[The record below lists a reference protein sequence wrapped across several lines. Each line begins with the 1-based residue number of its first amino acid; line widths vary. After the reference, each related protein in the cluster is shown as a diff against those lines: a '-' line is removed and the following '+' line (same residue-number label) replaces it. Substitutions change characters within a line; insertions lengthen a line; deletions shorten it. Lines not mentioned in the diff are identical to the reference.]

1 MDRHIAMETF
11 IRVVDTGS
19 FSTAASQM
27 RVGQPTVSK
36 AIAQLEEWLGVRL
49 LLRSTR
55 SLTPTEAGMNFY
67 VRAKR
72 SIEEA
77 EEAVLAARGAGATL
91 DGKLRVA
98 ASVCFGRLH
107 IMRQLDRFLEEHP
120 ALEIEMVLDDRPINL
135 VEEGIDVAFRSGS
148 LADSTLVAR
157 KLGQARRLVMATPQ
171 YFAKH
176 GEPKSPAELIAHQ
189 TVIYTPDG
197 GGVAWTFRQGSA
209 DTSVAVHGRLKV
221 TAAEGLREAVFAH
234 LGLAITSEW
243 NFAPEL
249 ASGIVEPVMNDWEL
263 PKLDLW
269 AVYPTGRMASAKA
282 REFATFVESCVPV
295 TTMPSEALKPQVAYG
310 AARESYPSI
319 SIGT

>member
-1 MDRHIAMETF
+1 MDRHLAMETF
-11 IRVVDTGS
+11 VRVVDTGS
-19 FSTAASQM
+19 FSAAANQM
-27 RVGQPTVSK
+27 SVGQPAVSK
-36 AIAQLEEWLGVRL
+36 AIAQLEDWLGVRL
-49 LLRSTR
+49 LSRSTR
-55 SLTPTEAGMNFY
+55 SLTPTEAGTNFY

-77 EEAVLAARGAGATL
+77 EEAVLAARGAGAAL
-91 DGKLRVA
+91 SGKLRIS

-107 IMRQLDRFLEEHP
+107 IMRHLDRFLDKHP
-120 ALEIEMVLDDRPINL
+120 ELEIDMVLDDRPINL

-148 LADSTLVAR
+148 LVDSTLVAR
-157 KLGQARRLVMATPQ
+157 KLGQARRLVMATPK

-197 GGVAWTFRQGSA
+197 GGVSWTFRQASA
-209 DTSVAVHGRLKV
+209 ETSVAVGGRLRV

-234 LGLAITSEW
+234 LGIAITSEW

-249 ASGIVEPVMNDWEL
+249 ASGIVTSVLNDWEL
-263 PKLDLW
+263 PTLELW

-282 REFATFVESCVPV
+282 REFASFVETCIPAAQGE
-295 TTMPSEALKPQVAYG
+295 PLKKPQTA
-310 AARESYPSI
+310 
-319 SIGT
+319 

>member
-1 MDRHIAMETF
+1 MDMDRHVAMETF
-11 IRVVDTGS
+11 VRVVDTGS
-19 FSTAASQM
+19 FSGAAAQM
-27 RVGQPTVSK
+27 RVGQPAVSK

-77 EEAVLAARGAGATL
+77 EEAVLAARGAGSAL
-91 DGKLRVA
+91 SGKLRIA

-107 IMRQLDRFLEEHP
+107 IMRQLDRFLEKHP
-120 ALEIEMVLDDRPINL
+120 ELEIDMVLDDRPINL

-157 KLGQARRLVMATPQ
+157 KIGQARRLVMATPA

-176 GEPKSPAELIAHQ
+176 GEPKTPAELIAHQ

-197 GGVAWTFRQGSA
+197 GGVSWTFRQGSA
-209 DTSVAVHGRLKV
+209 ETSVAVGGRLKV

-234 LGLAITSEW
+234 LGIAVTSEW

-249 ASGIVEPVMNDWEL
+249 ASGIVRAVLNDWEL
-263 PKLDLW
+263 PSLDLW
-269 AVYPTGRMASAKA
+269 AVFPTGRMASVKA
-282 REFATFVESCVPV
+282 REFASFVETCVP
-295 TTMPSEALKPQVAYG
+295 TAESRLLKKPLIA
-310 AARESYPSI
+310 
-319 SIGT
+319 

>member
-1 MDRHIAMETF
+1 MDRHLAMETF
-11 IRVVDTGS
+11 VRVVDTGS
-19 FSTAASQM
+19 CSAAASQM
-27 RVGQPTVSK
+27 RVGQPAVSK

-77 EEAVLAARGAGATL
+77 EEAVLAARGAGAALT
-91 DGKLRVA
+91 GKLRIA

-107 IMRQLDRFLEEHP
+107 IMRQLDRFLEKNPE
-120 ALEIEMVLDDRPINL
+120 LEIDMVLDDRPINL

-148 LADSTLVAR
+148 LVDSTLVAR
-157 KLGQARRLVMATPQ
+157 KLGQARRLVMATPN

-176 GEPKSPAELIAHQ
+176 GEPKSPAQLIAHQ
-189 TVIYTPDG
+189 IVIYTPDG
-197 GGVAWTFRQGSA
+197 GGVSWTVRPASA
-209 DTSVAVHGRLKV
+209 ETSVAVGGRLKV

-234 LGLAITSEW
+234 LGIAITSEW

-249 ASGIVEPVMNDWEL
+249 ASGVVASVLNDWEL
-263 PKLDLW
+263 PTLDLW
-269 AVYPTGRMASAKA
+269 AVYPTGRMPSARASV
-282 REFATFVESCVPV
+282 FASFVATCIPTTRGES
-295 TTMPSEALKPQVAYG
+295 LKNL
-310 AARESYPSI
+310 
-319 SIGT
+319 

>member
-1 MDRHIAMETF
+1 MDVDRHVAMETF

-19 FSTAASQM
+19 FSAAASQM
-27 RVGQPTVSK
+27 RVGQPAVSK
-36 AIAQLEEWLGVRL
+36 AVAQLEEWLGVRL

-55 SLTPTEAGMNFY
+55 SITPTEAGMNFY
-67 VRAKR
+67 TRAKR

-77 EEAVLAARGAGATL
+77 DEAVLAARGAGAAL
-91 DGKLRVA
+91 SGKLRIA

-107 IMRQLDRFLEEHP
+107 IMRQLDRFLEKHP
-120 ALEIEMVLDDRPINL
+120 ELEIDMVLDDRPINL

-157 KLGQARRLVMATPQ
+157 KLGQAHRRVMATPN

-197 GGVAWTFRQGSA
+197 GGVSWTFRQGSA
-209 DTSVAVHGRLKV
+209 ETSIAVGGRLKV

-234 LGLAITSEW
+234 LGIAITAEW

-249 ASGIVEPVMNDWEL
+249 ASGIGTSVLNDWEL
-263 PKLDLW
+263 PSLELW

-282 REFATFVESCVPV
+282 REFTSFVETCIPATWDVP
-295 TTMPSEALKPQVAYG
+295 LKKSLTA
-310 AARESYPSI
+310 
-319 SIGT
+319 

>member
-1 MDRHIAMETF
+1 MDMDRHVAMETF

-19 FSTAASQM
+19 FSAAAQQM
-27 RVGQPTVSK
+27 RVGQPSVSK
-36 AIAQLEEWLGVRL
+36 AISQLEEWLGVRL

-77 EEAVLAARGAGATL
+77 EEAVLAARGAGAAL
-91 DGKLRVA
+91 SGKLRVA

-107 IMRQLDRFLEEHP
+107 IMRQLDRFLEKNPE
-120 ALEIEMVLDDRPINL
+120 LEIDMVLDDRPINL

-157 KLGQARRLVMATPQ
+157 KLGQARRRVMATPN
-171 YFAKH
+171 YFVKH

-197 GGVAWTFRQGSA
+197 GGVSWTFRQGSA
-209 DTSVAVHGRLKV
+209 ETSVAVGGRLKV

-249 ASGIVEPVMNDWEL
+249 SSGIVKAVMSDWEL
-263 PKLDLW
+263 PNLDLW
-269 AVYPTGRMASAKA
+269 AVFPTGRMASAKA
-282 REFATFVESCVPV
+282 REFASFVETCIPV
-295 TTMPSEALKPQVAYG
+295 MENEPRKTPMIA
-310 AARESYPSI
+310 
-319 SIGT
+319 

>member
-1 MDRHIAMETF
+1 M
-11 IRVVDTGS
+11 
-19 FSTAASQM
+19 
-27 RVGQPTVSK
+27 
-36 AIAQLEEWLGVRL
+36 
-49 LLRSTR
+49 
-55 SLTPTEAGMNFY
+55 TPTEAGMNFY

-72 SIEEA
+72 AIEEA
-77 EEAVLAARGAGATL
+77 EEAVLAARGAGASL
-91 DGKLRVA
+91 SGKLRIA

-107 IMRQLDRFLEEHP
+107 IMRQLDRFLEKHP
-120 ALEIEMVLDDRPINL
+120 ELEIDMVLDDRPINL

-157 KLGQARRLVMATPQ
+157 KLGQARRRVMATPN

-197 GGVAWTFRQGSA
+197 GGISWTFRQGSA
-209 DTSVAVHGRLKV
+209 ETSVAVGGRLKV

-234 LGLAITSEW
+234 LGIAITSEW

-249 ASGIVEPVMNDWEL
+249 ASGIVTSVLDDWEL
-263 PKLDLW
+263 PSLELW

-282 REFATFVESCVPV
+282 REFASFVETCIPAAQSQP
-295 TTMPSEALKPQVAYG
+295 LRKPLTA
-310 AARESYPSI
+310 
-319 SIGT
+319 

>member
-1 MDRHIAMETF
+1 MDMDRHLAMETF
-11 IRVVDTGS
+11 VRVVDTGS
-19 FSTAASQM
+19 FSAAANQM
-27 RVGQPTVSK
+27 SVGQPAVSK
-36 AIAQLEEWLGVRL
+36 AIAQLEDWLGVRL

-55 SLTPTEAGMNFY
+55 SLTPTEAGTNFY

-77 EEAVLAARGAGATL
+77 EAAVLAARGAGAAL
-91 DGKLRVA
+91 SGKLRIS

-107 IMRQLDRFLEEHP
+107 IMRHLDRFLDKHP
-120 ALEIEMVLDDRPINL
+120 ELEIDMVLDDRPINL

-148 LADSTLVAR
+148 LVDSTLVAR
-157 KLGQARRLVMATPQ
+157 KLGQARRLVMATPK

-197 GGVAWTFRQGSA
+197 GGVSWTFRQASA
-209 DTSVAVHGRLKV
+209 ETSVAVGGRLRV

-234 LGLAITSEW
+234 LGIAITSEW

-249 ASGIVEPVMNDWEL
+249 ASGIVASVLNDWEL
-263 PKLDLW
+263 PTLDLW

-282 REFATFVESCVPV
+282 REFASFVETCIP
-295 TTMPSEALKPQVAYG
+295 TTRGKAL
-310 AARESYPSI
+310 ENL
-319 SIGT
+319 

>member
-1 MDRHIAMETF
+1 MD
-11 IRVVDTGS
+11 
-19 FSTAASQM
+19 M
-27 RVGQPTVSK
+27 RT
-36 AIAQLEEWLGVRL
+36 
-49 LLRSTR
+49 TR

-77 EEAVLAARGAGATL
+77 EEAVLAARGAGAALT
-91 DGKLRVA
+91 GKLRIA

-107 IMRQLDRFLEEHP
+107 IMRQLDRFLEKNPE
-120 ALEIEMVLDDRPINL
+120 LEIDMVLDDRPINL

-157 KLGQARRLVMATPQ
+157 KLGQARRRVMATPN

-197 GGVAWTFRQGSA
+197 GGVSWTFRQGSA
-209 DTSVAVHGRLKV
+209 ETSVAVGGRLKV

-234 LGLAITSEW
+234 LGIAITSEW

-249 ASGIVEPVMNDWEL
+249 ASGIVKAVLNDWEL
-263 PKLDLW
+263 PSLELW

-282 REFATFVESCVPV
+282 REFASFVEACIPA
-295 TTMPSEALKPQVAYG
+295 TQSETLKKPLIA
-310 AARESYPSI
+310 
-319 SIGT
+319 

>member
-1 MDRHIAMETF
+1 MDMDRHLAMETF
-11 IRVVDTGS
+11 VRVVDTGS
-19 FSTAASQM
+19 FSAAASQM
-27 RVGQPTVSK
+27 SVGQPAVSK
-36 AIAQLEEWLGVRL
+36 AIAQLEDWLGVRL

-55 SLTPTEAGMNFY
+55 SLTPTEAGTNFY

-77 EEAVLAARGAGATL
+77 EEAVLAARGAGAAL
-91 DGKLRVA
+91 SGKLRIS

-107 IMRQLDRFLEEHP
+107 IMRHLDRFLEKHP
-120 ALEIEMVLDDRPINL
+120 ELEIDMVLDDRPINL
-135 VEEGIDVAFRSGS
+135 IEEGIDVAFRSGS
-148 LADSTLVAR
+148 RVDSTLVAR
-157 KLGQARRLVMATPQ
+157 KLGQARRLVMATPK

-197 GGVAWTFRQGSA
+197 GGVSWTFRQASA
-209 DTSVAVHGRLKV
+209 ETSVAVGGRLKV

-234 LGLAITSEW
+234 LGIAITSEW

-249 ASGIVEPVMNDWEL
+249 ASGIVASVLNDWEL
-263 PKLDLW
+263 PTLDLW

-282 REFATFVESCVPV
+282 REFASFVETCVP
-295 TTMPSEALKPQVAYG
+295 TTRGESLKNL
-310 AARESYPSI
+310 
-319 SIGT
+319 

>member
-1 MDRHIAMETF
+1 MDMDRHLAMETF

-19 FSTAASQM
+19 FSAAANQM
-27 RVGQPTVSK
+27 RVGQPAVSK

-55 SLTPTEAGMNFY
+55 SLTPTEAGTNFY

-77 EEAVLAARGAGATL
+77 EEAVLAARGAGAAL
-91 DGKLRVA
+91 SGKLRIS

-107 IMRQLDRFLEEHP
+107 IMRQLDRFLEKHP
-120 ALEIEMVLDDRPINL
+120 ELEIDMVLDDRPINL

-157 KLGQARRLVMATPQ
+157 KIGQARRLVMATPN

-176 GEPKSPAELIAHQ
+176 GEPKTPAELIAHQ
-189 TVIYTPDG
+189 TVIYTPDRG
-197 GGVAWTFRQGSA
+197 GLSWTFRQGSA
-209 DTSVAVHGRLKV
+209 ETSVAVSGRLKV

-234 LGLAITSEW
+234 LGIGITSEW

-249 ASGIVEPVMNDWEL
+249 ASGIVKAVLNDWEL
-263 PKLDLW
+263 PSLELW

-282 REFATFVESCVPV
+282 REFASFVETCIPA
-295 TTMPSEALKPQVAYG
+295 TPSESLKKPMTA
-310 AARESYPSI
+310 
-319 SIGT
+319 

>member
-1 MDRHIAMETF
+1 MDMDRHLAMETF
-11 IRVVDTGS
+11 VRVVDTGS
-19 FSTAASQM
+19 FSAAAGQM
-27 RVGQPTVSK
+27 RVGQPAVSK

-77 EEAVLAARGAGATL
+77 EEAVLAARGAGAALT
-91 DGKLRVA
+91 GKLRIA
-98 ASVCFGRLH
+98 TSVCFGRLH
-107 IMRQLDRFLEEHP
+107 IMRQLDRFLEKNPE
-120 ALEIEMVLDDRPINL
+120 LEIDMVLDDRPINL

-157 KLGQARRLVMATPQ
+157 KLGQARRRVMATPN

-197 GGVAWTFRQGSA
+197 GGVSWMFRQGSA
-209 DTSVAVHGRLKV
+209 ETSVAVGGRLKV

-234 LGLAITSEW
+234 LGIAITSEW

-249 ASGIVEPVMNDWEL
+249 ASGIVKAVLNDWEL
-263 PKLDLW
+263 PSLELW

-282 REFATFVESCVPV
+282 REFASFVETCIP
-295 TTMPSEALKPQVAYG
+295 TTQSESLKRPLTA
-310 AARESYPSI
+310 
-319 SIGT
+319 